1 MTVTDKFYGWKLLTV
16 VWFIMAFNL
25 GIPAYSPSVLNPE
38 MGKDLHFT
46 RDVIGLMMSIYIIMS
61 GLPGPL
67 VAKLVNRLGAR
78 ATIIIGTLMLVAGAI
93 AMATL
98 VDSALGAY
106 IAFGI
111 LVGGGVCT
119 GASLPSQTAVARWFL
134 RRRAMALS
142 IMYSAGAIAG
152 GLGAKLLELLIKHT
166 GDWRDAWWVIAAF
179 SGLAGVLALLFVR
192 ERPEDM
198 GQYVDGVDP
207 AAASAPGAAPQK
219 AKPAFITDTPWE
231 FRDAIRTPS
240 YWLILSSLLGGS
252 GIYTL
257 FLAQGKLVLEDFG
270 HAAGIG
276 GTAVFTMTISGLIA
290 KFIIVLFGDR
300 IDPKYLWG
308 VFMAIFGVGAVVF
321 VHASTVPL
329 VYTFA
334 VCLGIGFGGGVVCL
348 MAVLGN
354 YYGLK
359 AFASL
364 CGIAIAINTTLS
376 AITPP
381 VAASLFMR
389 GYGYVGICYFLA
401 AWCFVGALTLFL
413 LRRPTNPNPIPVPLP
428 VQA

>member
-1 MTVTDKFYGWKLLTV
+1 VNKLGSRTT
-16 VWFIMAFNL
+16 I
-25 GIPAYSPSVLNPE
+25 
-38 MGKDLHFT
+38 
-46 RDVIGLMMSIYIIMS
+46 VIGT
-61 GLPGPL
+61 
-67 VAKLVNRLGAR
+67 V
-78 ATIIIGTLMLVAGAI
+78 MLVAGAV
-93 AMATL
+93 AMATI

-119 GASLPSQTAVARWFL
+119 GASLPCQTAVARWFL

-152 GLGAKLLELLIKHT
+152 GVGAKLLELLIKHT

-179 SGLAGVLALLFVR
+179 SALAGVLALLFVR
-192 ERPEDM
+192 EKPEDM
-198 GQYVDGVDP
+198 GQIVDGIS
-207 AAASAPGAAPQK
+207 AEEASAASGKPAKP
-219 AKPAFITDTPWE
+219 KPAFITDVAWE

-252 GIYTL
+252 GVYTL

-270 HAAGIG
+270 HAVGIG
-276 GTAVFTMTISGLIA
+276 GTAVFAMTISGLIA
-290 KFIIVLFGDR
+290 KVIIVLFGDR

-329 VYTFA
+329 VYAFA
-334 VCLGIGFGGGVVCL
+334 ICLGIGFGGGVVCL

-381 VAASLFMR
+381 VAAALFMR

-401 AWCFVGALTLFL
+401 AWCFLGALILFL
-413 LRRPTNPNPIPVPLP
+413 IRKPVPP
-428 VQA
+428 STMVAA

>member
-1 MTVTDKFYGWKLLTV
+1 MSLATKFYGWTLLTV

-38 MGKDLHFT
+38 MGKDLKFT

-67 VAKLVNRLGAR
+67 VARLVNKLGSR
-78 ATIIIGTLMLVAGAI
+78 TTIVIGTVMLVAGAV
-93 AMATL
+93 AMATV

-152 GLGAKLLELLIKHT
+152 GISAKLLELLIKHT
-166 GDWRDAWWVIAAF
+166 GDWRDAWWVIAAC
-179 SGLAGVLALLFVR
+179 SGVAGVLALLFVR

-198 GQYVDGVDP
+198 GQIVDGIS
-207 AAASAPGAAPQK
+207 AEAASAASGRPVKPR
-219 AKPAFITDTPWE
+219 PAFITDVAWE
-231 FRDAIRTPS
+231 FRDAIRSPS
-240 YWLILSSLLGGS
+240 YWLILGSLLGGS

-270 HAAGIG
+270 HAPGIG
-276 GTAVFTMTISGLIA
+276 GTAVFVMTISGLIA
-290 KFIIVLFGDR
+290 KAIIVMFGDR
-300 IDPKYLWG
+300 IDPKYLWAL
-308 VFMAIFGVGAVVF
+308 FMAIFGVGSVVF

-381 VAASLFMR
+381 VAAKLFMH

-401 AWCFVGALTLFL
+401 AWCFLGAVVLFL
-413 LRRPTNPNPIPVPLP
+413 IRKPVPP
-428 VQA
+428 SVRA

>member
-1 MTVTDKFYGWKLLTV
+1 M
-16 VWFIMAFNL
+16 
-25 GIPAYSPSVLNPE
+25 
-38 MGKDLHFT
+38 
-46 RDVIGLMMSIYIIMS
+46 
-61 GLPGPL
+61 
-67 VAKLVNRLGAR
+67 
-78 ATIIIGTLMLVAGAI
+78 
-93 AMATL
+93 
-98 VDSALGAY
+98 
-106 IAFGI
+106 
-111 LVGGGVCT
+111 
-119 GASLPSQTAVARWFL
+119 
-134 RRRAMALS
+134 
-142 IMYSAGAIAG
+142 
-152 GLGAKLLELLIKHT
+152 
-166 GDWRDAWWVIAAF
+166 IAAF

-207 AAASAPGAAPQK
+207 AAARAPGAAPQK
-219 AKPAFITDTPWE
+219 AKPAFITETPWE

-270 HAAGIG
+270 HATGIG

-290 KFIIVLFGDR
+290 KLIIVLFGDR

-329 VYTFA
+329 VYAFA

-381 VAASLFMR
+381 VAAALFLH
-389 GYGYVGICYFLA
+389 GYGYQGICYFLA
-401 AWCFVGALTLFL
+401 AWCFVGALILFL
-413 LRRPTNPNPIPVPLP
+413 LRRPSNPNPVPVPIP

>member
-1 MTVTDKFYGWKLLTV
+1 LIVAGKFYGWTLLVV

-38 MGKDLHFT
+38 MGKDLKFT
-46 RDVIGLMMSIYIIMS
+46 RDVIGLMMSIYIILS

-67 VAKLVNRLGAR
+67 VATMVNRLGSR
-78 ATIIIGTLMLVAGAI
+78 TTIIIGSLMLVAGAI
-93 AMATL
+93 GMATV
-98 VDSALGAY
+98 VDSAPGAY

-119 GASLPSQTAVARWFL
+119 GASLPSQTVVARWFL

-152 GLGAKLLELLIKHT
+152 GVGAKFLELLIKHT
-166 GDWRDAWWVIAAF
+166 GDWRDAWWVIAGF

-192 ERPEDM
+192 EKPQDM
-198 GQYVDGVDP
+198 GQTVDGVTEAD
-207 AAASAPGAAPQK
+207 AAASRGASARSRP
-219 AKPAFITDTPWE
+219 PFITDVAWE
-231 FRDAIRTPS
+231 FRDAIRSPS
-240 YWLILSSLLGGS
+240 YWLILGSLLGGS

-257 FLAQGKLVLEDFG
+257 FLAHGKLVLEDFG

-276 GTAVFTMTISGLIA
+276 GTAVFTMTISGLVA

-334 VCLGIGFGGGVVCL
+334 ICLGIGFGGGIVCL

-359 AFASL
+359 AFALL
-364 CGIAIAINTTLS
+364 CGIAIAVNTTLS
-376 AITPP
+376 A
-381 VAASLFMR
+381 VAPWAAGKLFER

-401 AWCFVGALTLFL
+401 AWCFAGALILFL
-413 LRRPTNPNPIPVPLP
+413 IRKPDPSTATVT
-428 VQA
+428 A

>member
-1 MTVTDKFYGWKLLTV
+1 LIVARKFYGWTLLVV

-38 MGKDLHFT
+38 MGKDLKFT
-46 RDVIGLMMSIYIIMS
+46 RDIIGLMMSIYIIMS

-67 VAKLVNRLGAR
+67 VAKLVNRLGSR
-78 ATIIIGTLMLVAGAI
+78 VTIIIGTVMLVAGAI
-93 AMATL
+93 AMATV

-152 GLGAKLLELLIKHT
+152 GISAKLLELLIKHT
-166 GDWRDAWWVIAAF
+166 GDWRDAWWVIAGF
-179 SGLAGVLALLFVR
+179 SALAGVLSLLFVR
-192 ERPEDM
+192 ERPEDL
-198 GQYVDGVDP
+198 GQTVDGVAADAGVSTAVP
-207 AAASAPGAAPQK
+207 ARPK
-219 AKPAFITDTPWE
+219 AAFITDVAWE
-231 FRDAIRTPS
+231 FRDAIRSPS
-240 YWLILSSLLGGS
+240 YWLILGSLLGGS

-290 KFIIVLFGDR
+290 KVIIVLFGDR

-308 VFMAIFGVGAVVF
+308 LFMAIFGVGAVVF

-329 VYTFA
+329 VYAFA
-334 VCLGIGFGGGVVCL
+334 ICLGIGFGGGVVCL
-348 MAVLGN
+348 MAVIGN

-359 AFASL
+359 SFASL

-381 VAASLFMR
+381 VAAALYMR

-401 AWCFVGALTLFL
+401 AWCFLGALILFVI
-413 LRRPTNPNPIPVPLP
+413 RKPVPP
-428 VQA
+428 SIPA

>member
-1 MTVTDKFYGWKLLTV
+1 LLVV

-38 MGKDLHFT
+38 MGKDLKFT
-46 RDVIGLMMSIYIIMS
+46 RDIISVMMSIYIIMS

-67 VAKLVNRLGAR
+67 VARLVNKLGAR
-78 ATIIIGTLMLVAGAI
+78 STIIIGTVMLVAGAI
-93 AMATL
+93 AMATV

-119 GASLPSQTAVARWFL
+119 GASLPSQTAIARWFL

-152 GLGAKLLELLIKHT
+152 GLGAKFLELLVKHT
-166 GDWRDAWWVIAAF
+166 GDWRDAWWVIATF
-179 SGLAGVLALLFVR
+179 SGIAGVLALLFVR
-192 ERPEDM
+192 EKPEDM
-198 GQYVDGVDP
+198 GQTVDGVAP
-207 AAASAPGAAPQK
+207 EANGVASAAP
-219 AKPAFITDTPWE
+219 ARPRAAFITDVAWE
-231 FRDAIRTPS
+231 FRDAIRNPS
-240 YWLILSSLLGGS
+240 YWLILGSLLGGS
-252 GIYTL
+252 GAYTL

-270 HAAGIG
+270 HAPGIG
-276 GTAVFTMTISGLIA
+276 GTAVLTMTISGLIA

-308 VFMAIFGVGAVVF
+308 VFMAIFGVGAIVF

-334 VCLGIGFGGGVVCL
+334 ICLGIGFGGGVVCL

-364 CGIAIAINTTLS
+364 CGIAIAINTTMS
-376 AITPP
+376 AIAPP
-381 VAASLFMR
+381 VATWLYRQSQS
-389 GYGYVGICYFLA
+389 YVGICYFLA
-401 AWCFVGALTLFL
+401 AWCFLGALILFL
-413 LRRPTNPNPIPVPLP
+413 IRKPVPP
-428 VQA
+428 AAAVSA